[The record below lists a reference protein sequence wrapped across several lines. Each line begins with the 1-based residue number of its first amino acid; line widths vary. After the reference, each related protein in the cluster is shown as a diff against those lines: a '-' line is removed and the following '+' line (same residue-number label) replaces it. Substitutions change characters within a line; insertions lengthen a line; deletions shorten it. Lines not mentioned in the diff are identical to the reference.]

1 MIKKYIQRGSFFYK
15 LFLYYRLIYKEKFF
29 INRKTYSQSGEDIF
43 IDNYMKENK
52 LKKGRYVD
60 LGAFHPIKY
69 SNTLLLFKNGW
80 SGVNVDLNQ
89 TAIDYFNI
97 MRPNDKNICCAISN
111 KEKQVK
117 VFINSIFSP
126 LNSISKS
133 HAIKLNFASK
143 NNQSFLIKTKKFNS
157 IIKKNFDFLNIDIEG
172 MDYVVLKSINFRRY
186 TPKLIC
192 IEILNKKNLK
202 VVRKYLLK
210 YNYFY
215 IKKYTTSY
223 FFGYK

>member
-133 HAIKLNFASK
+133 HAIKLNFASN
-143 NNQSFLIKTKKFNS
+143 NNQSFLIKTKKFNP

>member
-97 MRPNDKNICCAISN
+97 MRPNDKKI
-111 KEKQVK
+111 
-117 VFINSIFSP
+117 
-126 LNSISKS
+126 
-133 HAIKLNFASK
+133 
-143 NNQSFLIKTKKFNS
+143 
-157 IIKKNFDFLNIDIEG
+157 
-172 MDYVVLKSINFRRY
+172 Y
-186 TPKLIC
+186 
-192 IEILNKKNLK
+192 
-202 VVRKYLLK
+202 
-210 YNYFY
+210 
-215 IKKYTTSY
+215 
-223 FFGYK
+223 